1 MTLVAKPKF
10 DDIVARL
17 DTPFEIKKPDRL
29 AKFIIESPTIA
40 SFDENLDLEAEERRR
55 AAEQAKEAEIRR
67 VAQES
72 GAPASLLRALENRP
86 ASSRI
91 DNTQTNAHMARAI
104 QFALTDATQL
114 VHNAVAYQTNVDN
127 MRSEVA
133 STETG
138 AEFYDIFSEGEVPE
152 SQPDPRTVEE
162 QRGITR
168 PNTPEDEAMMDRA
181 WAAQGTGL
189 IDVVN
194 AAGGFLQGVGNVAQG
209 VGSIAQAV
217 AGQNLGLAPPI
228 ARGIAGTAMSTA
240 RGGVMMSSHAARG
253 VQSAM
258 HTLMAMGMPMR
269 ERAELFRPGVNIA
282 DGFGHFVAH
291 HRI

>member
-1 MTLVAKPKF
+1 V
-10 DDIVARL
+10 D
-17 DTPFEIKKPDRL
+17 
-29 AKFIIESPTIA
+29 
-40 SFDENLDLEAEERRR
+40 N
-55 AAEQAKEAEIRR
+55 
-67 VAQES
+67 
-72 GAPASLLRALENRP
+72 AL
-86 ASSRI
+86 
-91 DNTQTNAHMARAI
+91 
-104 QFALTDATQL
+104 
-114 VHNAVAYQTNVDN
+114 AYQTNVDN

-138 AEFYDIFSEGEVPE
+138 AEFYDIFSENEVPE
-152 SQPDPRTVEE
+152 SMQSSPDPRTLEE
-162 QRGITR
+162 QRGILTETR

-228 ARGIAGTAMSTA
+228 ARGIAGTAASTA

-253 VQSAM
+253 VQSAL